1 MTPPDNVRARERRVV
16 IGGAIVTALA
26 FLLTYGVKP
35 FVRDWQSRE
44 SAIAMERARVAYFE
58 TLLARTASLE
68 ADAAASERT
77 LSAQARRVLHARSAT
92 LAASATQ
99 TYLQDMAD
107 ASSLVVTRLE
117 VSANDTVGDDAGNAP
132 GPAAGA
138 GAGAGVGASHVPVT
152 MSAYG
157 DIAGAAAY
165 LNFLGSGP
173 RVVSLDRLTLQRNA
187 ALLGAPDVVQLLI
200 TLRVPVL
207 PE

>member
-77 LSAQARRVLHARSAT
+77 LSAQARRVLHARSST

-117 VSANDTVGDDAGNAP
+117 VSADDTVGVDTSDAP
-132 GPAAGA
+132 RAAA
-138 GAGAGVGASHVPVT
+138 GASHVPVT